1 MNDIEHYDIV
11 VFGGGKAGK
20 TLAMDQAAAGKRVAM
35 VEAGMIGGACIN
47 IACIPTKALIRSAQ
61 IVETARRAEEMG
73 LVRAGPAKTVMGR
86 VAARTAEV
94 VAGMVEINRHA
105 FEASGLE
112 LVLGWGRFTEPRVI
126 EVATEAG
133 PRRVTG
139 ERIYLDLGT
148 RAAIPPI
155 PGLREAAPLT
165 HVEALTLDVLPSRLL
180 VVGGGYIGM
189 ELSQAFHRL
198 GSEIVVIEGGRQLAA
213 REDADVAAAIQDQFA
228 EDGIELA
235 LEARIAE
242 VAGRSGEEASVRL
255 ADGQAFTGSHLLVAA
270 GRQPMTGGIG
280 LELAGVELDAR
291 GFIRVD
297 ERLQTSA
304 PGIWAMG
311 EAAGSPMFTHIALD
325 DYRVA
330 KSGIAGGTRTTSGR
344 MVPYCVFIE
353 PEFARVGLSEAEARQ
368 AGIAY
373 RLATLPMDAVPRART
388 LGERTGFMKA
398 LVAADGDRIVG
409 FAMLGAQAGEVMAV
423 VQMAMLGG
431 LPFTALRD
439 GILAHPTLAEGLN
452 MLFAKVG
459 PAGEPLARR
468 PVSAVARM
476 AAE

>member
-1 MNDIEHYDIV
+1 MNDIERYDIV

-61 IVETARRAEEMG
+61 IIETAHRAKEMG
-73 LVRAGPAKTVMGR
+73 LVRTRPATTAMSR

-105 FEASGLE
+105 FEASGLD
-112 LVLGWGRFTEPRVI
+112 LVLGWGRFTESRVI

-165 HVEALTLDVLPSRLL
+165 HVEALTLDALPARLL

-189 ELSQAFHRL
+189 ELSQAFRRL
-198 GSEIVVIEGGRQLAA
+198 GSEVVVIEGGRQLAA

-242 VAGRSGEEASVRL
+242 VTGRSGEEVSVRL
-255 ADGQAFTGSHLLVAA
+255 ADGQAFTGSHLLAAA

-330 KSGIAGGTRTTSGR
+330 KSGIAGGTRTTAGR

-373 RLATLPMDAVPRART
+373 RLATLPMDVVPRART
-388 LGERTGFMKA
+388 LGERKGFMKA

-452 MLFAKVG
+452 MLFATVS
-459 PAGEPLARR
+459 PAGEQ
-468 PVSAVARM
+468 PVPAVARM